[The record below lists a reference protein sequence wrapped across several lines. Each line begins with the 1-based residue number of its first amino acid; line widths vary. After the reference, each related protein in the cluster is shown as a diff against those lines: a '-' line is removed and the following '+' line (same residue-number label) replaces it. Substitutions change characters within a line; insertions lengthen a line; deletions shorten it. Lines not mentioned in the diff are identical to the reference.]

1 MREIIPVAQS
11 WLYFK
16 ANRRGRFQ
24 ARVGLEE
31 VVNSAATQ
39 DLVFFRV
46 WVARG
51 RRWRWPMGRF
61 AQLSSRMHGKPS
73 SQGLRSVR
81 YVDGSD
87 KQTEV

>member
-11 WLYFK
+11 WLYFQ

-39 DLVFFRV
+39 DLVFFRGMGGS
-46 WVARG
+46 WPPVAL
-51 RRWRWPMGRF
+51 
-61 AQLSSRMHGKPS
+61 AHGE
-73 SQGLRSVR
+73 VR
-81 YVDGSD
+81 AAFVQDAREAFVSGS
-87 KQTEV
+87 